1 MIRKKVA
8 CFIPLKGN
16 SIRVPGKNVK
26 ILGDRPLFAHAL
38 STVVASD
45 LFDSVYVDTDIDWV
59 KRYCDDWY
67 GVKVIDREVELTR
80 DSANG
85 NDLLNHWVEKKPNYD
100 IYFQVFATSPFLKD
114 TTLQNCV
121 KVLKD
126 NDKYDSVFTATEE
139 HTWFWYDGKPINY
152 DPKVLPRSQD
162 AKPEIRESTSLYGIT
177 KESLLKHKARIGS
190 NPKIYIVDEK
200 EGVDI
205 DNEIDFEFAEKL
217 LTL

>member
-16 SIRVPGKNVK
+16 STRVPGKNVK

-139 HTWFWYDGKPINY
+139 HTWFGMMVN
-152 DPKVLPRSQD
+152 L
-162 AKPEIRESTSLYGIT
+162 
-177 KESLLKHKARIGS
+177 
-190 NPKIYIVDEK
+190 
-200 EGVDI
+200 
-205 DNEIDFEFAEKL
+205 
-217 LTL
+217 